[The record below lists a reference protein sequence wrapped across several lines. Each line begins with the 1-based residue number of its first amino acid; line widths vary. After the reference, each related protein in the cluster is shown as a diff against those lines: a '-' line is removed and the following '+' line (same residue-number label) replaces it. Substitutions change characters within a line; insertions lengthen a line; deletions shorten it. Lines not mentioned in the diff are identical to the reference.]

1 MEQEEHEIE
10 ATDSADLTDVILPS
24 QFFGA
29 LGASGLC
36 NERRLML
43 AVLVDAINILQRWNK
58 IGRARERRTFAD
70 AAQWVLMQGTN
81 YPFSFDNV
89 CDALNIDPQM
99 LRQRLRGL
107 ASHRSPRCRHP
118 ARQRVEPCSE
128 NDGNPCEPTSF
139 ELFCKLDSRLTD
151 ECTWHAQTQVRSV
164 RGTGLKV

>member
-1 MEQEEHEIE
+1 MEQAEHEIE

-70 AAQWVLMQGTN
+70 AAQWVLMQGAN

-107 ASHRSPRCRHP
+107 ASGQGATDRLAVGILRVKELSRARKMTATRVSRRRSNCLADWIP
-118 ARQRVEPCSE
+118 
-128 NDGNPCEPTSF
+128 D
-139 ELFCKLDSRLTD
+139 
-151 ECTWHAQTQVRSV
+151 
-164 RGTGLKV
+164 